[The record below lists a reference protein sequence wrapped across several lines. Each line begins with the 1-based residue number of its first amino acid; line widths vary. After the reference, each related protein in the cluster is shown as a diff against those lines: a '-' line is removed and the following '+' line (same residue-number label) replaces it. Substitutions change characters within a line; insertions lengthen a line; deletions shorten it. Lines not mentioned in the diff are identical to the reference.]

1 MGGPV
6 FYSTN
11 PWFATEVANKYRG
24 GVHFAWVCECFDSSK
39 AAAGTA
45 AALIAPSSNPKRIYD
60 TLYEDCKKEDRH
72 SALIK
77 GYKRKFRLLGRAW
90 AGDKSISD
98 EQCEDIIAT
107 VNSRSWK
114 IWRPVLYVIPR
125 AGIDAGRIQ
134 SVRVPDR
141 AAYGP
146 ELQIADLR
154 AEEFDIIELW
164 TL

>member
-90 AGDKSISD
+90 AGDESISD

-114 IWRPVLYVIPR
+114 IWRACPLCDSSCRNRRWQDSICQSARSRRIWPR
-125 AGIDAGRIQ
+125 TTNR
-134 SVRVPDR
+134 
-141 AAYGP
+141 
-146 ELQIADLR
+146 
-154 AEEFDIIELW
+154 
-164 TL
+164 